1 MPSPR
6 STLAGITVH
15 GGCSSV
21 CLRSGHPRC
30 RIPVLQP
37 LAPAVPTERGWLR
50 PERALVY
57 NSPHLLL
64 HDAASTRPGRTIAA
78 AELAGFEKTARRL
91 LAITAPYPWAT
102 PEPLEW
108 ISPEQLAFTTSNDQ
122 QLAALCSLDDALIQA
137 ETLALEEE
145 QGASFLVFSRC

>member
-6 STLAGITVH
+6 SSLAGVTVD
-15 GGCSSV
+15 GGTTTI

-30 RIPVLQP
+30 RIPILQP
-37 LAPAVPTERGWLR
+37 LAPAIPTERGWLR

-64 HDAASTRPGRTIAA
+64 HDAACTRAGQTLAA

-108 ISPEQLAFTTSNDQ
+108 ITPEQLAFTTSHDA
-122 QLAALCSLDDALIQA
+122 QLAELCALDDALVQA
-137 ETLALEEE
+137 ETLTLEDT
-145 QGASFLVFSRC
+145 GDHSWLLFARC